1 MSDAVYDSVR
11 AMVPAG
17 ATQTQRDM
25 ALRGKAGETSIY
37 SIRL

>member
-1 MSDAVYDSVR
+1 VSGAVYESVR

-17 ATQTQRDM
+17 AAQGQRDM